1 MRSADDAR
9 APDLIEHFID
19 FMFDPRRAGGF
30 STGLIDESVSACCL
44 GGIPLRSQQSSC
56 SINYARLCCSG
67 ASSKSREGILKGQGG
82 KTMRVMIR
90 FALPVE
96 ASNTAARTGKL
107 EKVFKQIHED
117 LKPEAAYFFAQDGQR
132 GGLFIVDMQ
141 DSSQIADFAERFFFG
156 LNAKVEF

>member
-1 MRSADDAR
+1 MNRS
-9 APDLIEHFID
+9 
-19 FMFDPRRAGGF
+19 RRAAVAAYPR
-30 STGLIDESVSACCL
+30 DD
-44 GGIPLRSQQSSC
+44 RSSSC
-56 SINYARLCCSG
+56 SINYARLCCSEPRR
-67 ASSKSREGILKGQGG
+67 KSREGILKGQGG
-82 KTMRVMIR
+82 KTMRVMIK

-96 ASNTAARTGKL
+96 ASNTAARSGKL

-156 LNAKVEF
+156 LNAKVEFVPVMSAADLEKGLSGVQNTIQRYG